1 MTFSPPPPWG
11 PDSLATLKHAL
22 KRQPDRQGG
31 NSAIFRETWRGRE
44 VAIKDYR
51 AREDGHVRALRE
63 WKALTGLWSFR
74 VGLAPEPIAEDVS
87 SGIIVMEW
95 IEHHQESGAIPVPEM
110 LVLLSRLHDLA
121 LRIEGGVWGDATD
134 AISSPRDLYLQALG
148 RLKTIPVDPTL
159 RSEVNDLQVLVDQG
173 VRTTPTLSK
182 PVPTLSP
189 SDFGPHNMLKGKGG
203 YRIIDLEFFGW
214 DDAHKLVADTSV
226 HPLIPWD
233 PHSLALFQGGTI
245 GLYQLDETRLQ
256 QVTAAALAKW
266 AVIILARVNR
276 DSQIG
281 KESVYERSKARAR
294 EYIRRAVAC
303 STEGPN
309 PKDWK

>member
-11 PDSLATLKHAL
+11 PDSLATLKQAL

-51 AREDGHVRALRE
+51 EREDGHVRALRE
-63 WKALTGLWSFR
+63 WKALTGLWSLR

-87 SGIIVMEW
+87 SGILVMEW

-110 LVLLSRLHDLA
+110 LLLLSRLHDLA
-121 LRIEGGVWGDATD
+121 LRQEGGVWGDATD
-134 AISSPRDLYLQALG
+134 AISSPRDLYVQAQS
-148 RLKTIPVDPTL
+148 RLKTIPVDQTL
-159 RSEVNDLQVLVDQG
+159 LSEVDDLQVLVDQG
-173 VRTTPTLSK
+173 VSTTLTPSK

-189 SDFGPHNMLKGKGG
+189 SDFGPHNMLNGADG

-214 DDAHKLVADTSV
+214 DDAHKLIADTSV
-226 HPLIPWD
+226 HPLIPWA
-233 PHSLALFQGGTI
+233 PQTLARFQREAI
-245 GLYQLDETRLQ
+245 DLYKLDETRLQ

-276 DSQIG
+276 DAQIG
-281 KESVYERSKARAR
+281 NESVYESSKTRAR

-303 STEGPN
+303 TTEGPSPN
-309 PKDWK
+309 DWK

>member
-1 MTFSPPPPWG
+1 MTSSPPPPWG

-87 SGIIVMEW
+87 KGIIVMEW

-110 LVLLSRLHDLA
+110 LHSLSRLHDLSE
-121 LRIEGGVWGDATD
+121 RNESGDWDDATD
-134 AISSPRDLYLQALG
+134 AISRPRDLYVQAQA

-159 RSEVNDLQVLVDQG
+159 RGEVDDLQVLVDQG
-173 VRTTPTLSK
+173 VSTSLIRSK

-189 SDFGPHNMLKGKGG
+189 SDFGPHNMLNGADG

-214 DDAHKLVADTSV
+214 DDAHKLIADTCV
-226 HPLIPWD
+226 HPQIPWD
-233 PHSLALFQGGTI
+233 PQSLALFQSEAI
-245 GLYQLDETRLQ
+245 GLYQLDEIRLQ

-276 DSQIG
+276 DSQVG
-281 KESVYERSKARAR
+281 KGGAYESSKARAR

-303 STEGPN
+303 TTEGLSPN
-309 PKDWK
+309 DRK